1 MATREVKEGLTFL
14 DASIQFTAAVKAV
27 QHKFLNQKE
36 LEYMT
41 PVILKPNISHKMGQS
56 NQFDENLS
64 HLEDHS

>member
-1 MATREVKEGLTFL
+1 MATREVKESLTFL

-27 QHKFLNQKE
+27 QHQFLNQKE
-36 LEYMT
+36 IECVT
-41 PVILKPNISHKMGQS
+41 PVILKPNISHKMSQS